1 MTTSDDV
8 KLFKAADGVALV
20 YRRWLPHGDVPAARP
35 GVHGASEHSGRYARL
50 AGALTDRGFA
60 VYSMDLRGHG
70 RTAQGTGV
78 GRFGQ
83 GNAESML
90 DDVLTLRRIAADEHP
105 GRPEILLGHSMGSVI
120 ALASAE
126 RKGAGLAGLAL
137 SGALGANDEL
147 AANAAALEQAAVAGM
162 AEEPLDLGTFN
173 QAFEPARTRYDWLS
187 RDEAEV

>member
-1 MTTSDDV
+1 MCSCARFGARKPGPTAHHSAPAAPAARLDRHCRAGRAQEPWMTSADT
-8 KLFKAADGVALV
+8 KLFKAADGVDLV
-20 YRRWLPHGDVPAARP
+20 YRRWVPDGEVRAALQI
-35 GVHGASEHSGRYARL
+35 VHGASEHSGRYDGL
-50 AGALTDRGFA
+50 AGALTDRGIA

-90 DDVLTLRRIAADEHP
+90 DDVLTLRRIAANEHP

-126 RKGAGLAGLAL
+126 RNGAGLA
-137 SGALGANDEL
+137 
-147 AANAAALEQAAVAGM
+147 
-162 AEEPLDLGTFN
+162 
-173 QAFEPARTRYDWLS
+173 
-187 RDEAEV
+187 